1 MIDFLSNSGAS
12 ALSTPTI
19 STASLRST
27 GDDFARV
34 LRQATVDSGNANANG
49 APASGRAEALRE
61 AAANLVSAAFIEPV
75 LASLRDGSQA
85 AGAFAPS
92 TVEKQFG
99 PMLDAEFSSRIT
111 ASANFPIVDAI
122 VDRYRAAAE
131 MGGA

>member
-1 MIDFLSNSGAS
+1 MIDMLSNSGAS
-12 ALSTPTI
+12 TLSAPTI

-27 GDDFARV
+27 GDDFAVV
-34 LRQATVDSGNANANG
+34 LRQAATEHGETR
-49 APASGRAEALRE
+49 GRAASDRADALRE
-61 AAANLVSAAFIEPV
+61 AASNLVSAAFIEPV

-111 ASANFPIVDAI
+111 ASANFPIIDAI
-122 VDRYRAAAE
+122 VERYRAAAE
-131 MGGA
+131 VSGA